1 MKKTISKIKE
11 ARILDGDSR
20 YFLNFNHQEIQ
31 KQIPELEQAVESGKM
46 LPTTAARKLLDSW
59 KT

>member
-1 MKKTISKIKE
+1 MWSLVEEGLLT
-11 ARILDGDSR
+11 
-20 YFLNFNHQEIQ
+20 NFRNHQEIQ

-59 KT
+59 QT